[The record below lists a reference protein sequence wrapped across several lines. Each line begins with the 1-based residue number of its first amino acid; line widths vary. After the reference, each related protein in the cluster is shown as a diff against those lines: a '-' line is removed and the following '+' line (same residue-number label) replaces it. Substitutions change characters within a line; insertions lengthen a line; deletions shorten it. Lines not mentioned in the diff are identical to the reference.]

1 MQVPEPRYA
10 LSGDLNIAY
19 QVVGDGPL
27 DLLMVPANFSNIE
40 LLWELPS
47 MERFLGRLASFSRV
61 ILFDRRG
68 NGMSDG
74 ITGATPLEGH
84 VDDVRAVLDAV
95 GAQQPALVST
105 TEGCALSALYAASHP
120 GLVRALIMVSPV
132 PRPMEGPGY
141 EWAQSLERRA
151 SMVKAVIEHWG
162 TSSPDQPWAT
172 FAGEDERTRRSWAR
186 YLRLAMSPG
195 GAAATLATHG
205 ETDVRELLP
214 SVQCPTL
221 VLRPGSDTFFD
232 ERHSRYVAEHVP
244 NARYVTTPG
253 SGPVWFD
260 SEAAVAIADE
270 IEHFLTGMRPAVVS
284 DRVLAT
290 VLFTDIVGSTE
301 RAAALGDRAWR
312 SLLESHHSAVRDQL
326 VRFRGTEHD
335 TAGDGFF
342 ASFDGP
348 ARAIRCAR
356 AIRDAL
362 KPLDLE
368 VRAGIHTGECELLD
382 GKVSG
387 IAVATGAR
395 VSAHASPGEVL
406 VSQTVKDLVAG
417 SDITFEDRGEH
428 QLKGIPGE
436 WRLYAVDSA

>member
-1 MQVPEPRYA
+1 MDVPEPRYA
-10 LSGDLNIAY
+10 LSGDLKIAY

-172 FAGEDERTRRSWAR
+172 FAGGDERTRRSWAR

-221 VLRPGSDTFFD
+221 VLRPASDTFFD

-244 NARYVTTPG
+244 NARYVKTPG

-301 RAAALGDRAWR
+301 RAAALGDGAWR
-312 SLLESHHSAVRDQL
+312 SLLDRHDTL
-326 VRFRGTEHD
+326 VREEVERHRGRLVRSL
-335 TAGDGFF
+335 GDG
-342 ASFDGP
+342 ALAVFDGP
-348 ARAIRCAR
+348 SRAISSAT
-356 AIRDAL
+356 AIRDRVRD
-362 KPLDLE
+362 LDLE
-368 VRAGIHTGECELLD
+368 IRAGLHTGEIELS
-382 GKVSG
+382 GAGIEG
-387 IAVATGAR
+387 IAVHIGAR
-395 VSAHASPGEVL
+395 VSSLAAPGEVL
-406 VSQTVKDLVAG
+406 ASSTVRDLIVG
-417 SDITFEDRGEH
+417 SGRTLTDRGEH
-428 QLKGIPGE
+428 DLKGVPGP
-436 WRLYAVDSA
+436 WRVFAVET